1 MKKSYQSPSTTVL
14 TVETGILCG
23 SPTGGG
29 ASFISPKGN
38 LGSMGKGSG
47 SW

>member
-23 SPTGGG
+23 SGGG
-29 ASFISPKGN
+29 AAKAP
-38 LGSMGKGSG
+38 SG
-47 SW
+47 SLNSMTKFTSQW